1 MEFLSDTSQIYT
13 IIQNIFSFI
22 FILSVIVF
30 IHEFGHY
37 WVAKKCGVK
46 IESFSIGF
54 GKEIFGWNDKH
65 GTRWKIS
72 YIPLGGYVKMFGDE
86 NAASVPDTKKLKKM
100 SEHDKKISFHTQAL
114 WKRFLIV
121 LAGPAS
127 NYIFALIVIAI
138 FFAVY
143 GKPFTAPIVSGVQ
156 KDSAAEVIGLKVG
169 DKIISV
175 DDDKV
180 KSFEDIKGIV
190 ALHPDIEIEISYE
203 RKGKLVE
210 GKITPKK
217 QVSKDIFGDEIE
229 IGLIGIASDKMEY
242 LELTP
247 IQAVHNSF
255 AEIYDL
261 SAKTL
266 QALGQI
272 VTGKRNSDQISGIL
286 RIADYSGKSV
296 DQGIKVVIWF
306 MAILSVNLGLVN
318 LFPIPMLDGGHLLL
332 YIIEGVRGKPLA
344 EKAQDY
350 LFKVGFAL
358 LIALMLFATFND
370 LKYFK
375 IF

>member
-1 MEFLSDTSQIYT
+1 MEFLSETSAFYT
-13 IIQNIFSFI
+13 LVHNIFSFV
-22 FILSVIVF
+22 FILSAIVF
-30 IHEFGHY
+30 IHEYGHY

-54 GKEIFGWNDKH
+54 GKEIFGWNDKS
-65 GTRWKIS
+65 GTRWKVS
-72 YIPLGGYVKMFGDE
+72 YIPLGGYVKMYGDE
-86 NAASVPDTKKLKKM
+86 NAASTPDKKKLKKM
-100 SEHDKKISFHTQAL
+100 TEEERRISFHTQAL

-121 LAGPAS
+121 LAGPAA
-127 NYIFALIVIAI
+127 NYIFAIIVIAI
-138 FFAVY
+138 FFSVY

-156 KDSAAEVIGLKVG
+156 KDSAAETVGLQIG

-175 DDDKV
+175 DGDKV
-180 KSFEDIKGIV
+180 KSFEQIKGIV
-190 ALHPDIEIEISYE
+190 SLHPDIEIELSYE
-203 RKGKLVE
+203 RE
-210 GKITPKK
+210 GKVIETNITPKK
-217 QVSKDIFGDEIE
+217 QSSKDIFGDEVE
-229 IGLIGIASDKMEY
+229 IGLIGISSEKMEY
-242 LELTP
+242 RKLTP
-247 IQAVHNSF
+247 MQGVHNSF
-255 AEIYDL
+255 LEVYDL

-272 VTGKRNSDQISGIL
+272 VTGQRSSDQISGIL

-296 DQGIKVVIWF
+296 EQGIRVVVWF

-332 YIIEGVRGKPLA
+332 YIIEGVRGKPMSD
-344 EKAQDY
+344 KAQDY
-350 LFKVGFAL
+350 LFKFGFAL